1 MNDIVDHTLSKTVGK
16 IFARSQKDTQAL
28 EEYRNTI
35 NKIDDFFEYA
45 NESTKDRQKIHELLD
60 KLAAKL
66 RTIYND

>member
-1 MNDIVDHTLSKTVGK
+1 MNDIVDHTLSKTVEK
-16 IFARSQKDTQAL
+16 VFARSQKDTQAL